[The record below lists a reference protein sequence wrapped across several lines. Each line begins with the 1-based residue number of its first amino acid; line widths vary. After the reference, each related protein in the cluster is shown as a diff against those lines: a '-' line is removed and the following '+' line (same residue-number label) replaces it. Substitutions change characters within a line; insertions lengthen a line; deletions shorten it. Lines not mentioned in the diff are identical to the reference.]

1 MNIENCGFSAEFEFL
16 VAVFLMERKLTD
28 NSSLW
33 NTYLDVTVTSTTDM
47 LTFQR
52 VGEGS
57 IQSLKIYGEHVQR
70 ETFLFV
76 LDQDNYHI

>member
-1 MNIENCGFSAEFEFL
+1 M
-16 VAVFLMERKLTD
+16 TD
-28 NSSLW
+28 I
-33 NTYLDVTVTSTTDM
+33 